1 MRIDVLTLF
10 PEMFAGV
17 FTESIIKRAGD
28 KGLIEIVVTNIRDYA
43 VDKHRSVDDKP
54 YGGGP
59 GMVLMCQPVCAAVED
74 VCAQG
79 KQPDEIIL
87 LTPQGRQFNQE
98 RAKELALKERILLI
112 AGHYEGFDERIRSKL
127 ATMELSIGDYV
138 LSGGEIPVMALVD
151 AVTRLIPG
159 ALGDDLSSDEESFSN
174 GLLEYPQYTRPAEF
188 RGEKVPDVL
197 LSGNHQLIKQWR
209 SQQAQQR
216 TNQRRP
222 DLSSEKSIIE
232 G

>member
-17 FTESIIKRAGD
+17 FTESIIKRARK
-28 KGLIEIVVTNIRDYA
+28 KGLVEIVMTNIRDYA
-43 VDKHRSVDDKP
+43 VDKHHSVDDKP

-59 GMVLMCQPVCAAVED
+59 GMVLMCQPVFDAVED
-74 VCAQG
+74 ICSQG

-98 RAKELALKERILLI
+98 RAKELALKKRLLLI
-112 AGHYEGFDERIRSKL
+112 AGHYEGFDERIRTEL

-138 LSGGEIPVMALVD
+138 LSGGEIPAMTVVN

-159 ALGDDLSSDEESFSN
+159 VLGDDLSSNEESFSN
-174 GLLEYPQYTRPAEF
+174 NLLEYPQYTRPAEF
-188 RGEKVPDVL
+188 RGMKVPEIL
-197 LSGNHQLIKQWR
+197 LSGNHQLIRQWR
-209 SQQAQQR
+209 SQQARQR
-216 TNQRRP
+216 TEQRRP
-222 DLSSEKSIIE
+222 DLASEK
-232 G
+232 

>member
-10 PEMFAGV
+10 PDMFAGV

-43 VDKHRSVDDKP
+43 IDKHHSVDDKP

-59 GMVLMCQPVCAAVED
+59 GMVLMCQPLFAAVED
-74 VCAQG
+74 VCSKAEP
-79 KQPDEIIL
+79 PDEIIL
-87 LTPQGRQFNQE
+87 MTPQGRQFNQE
-98 RAKELALKERILLI
+98 QAKKLALKERILLI

-138 LSGGEIPVMALVD
+138 LSGGEIPVMAIVD

-159 ALGDDLSSDEESFSN
+159 VLGDDLSSNEESFSS

-222 DLSSEKSIIE
+222 DLSSEK
-232 G
+232 